1 MIEDGSLDDTSPGV
15 PARRPPTT
23 AVDVC
28 AVVKAM
34 AFAARKHSDQRRKNR
49 EASPYIN
56 HPIDIANI
64 LVNEA
69 GIFNTTVIVAA
80 ILHDTLEDTDATRA
94 ELTLEFGVEIAAIVD
109 EVTDDKSLPKEER
122 KRLQEEHAPSLSFCA
137 QQVKLADKIS
147 NLRDMSRSPP
157 VTWTLERKRD
167 YFDWAKRVVAG
178 LRGKHPRLE
187 VLFDDAQRG
196 RP

>member
-1 MIEDGSLDDTSPGV
+1 MIEDGSLDDAGPGAPELRV
-15 PARRPPTT
+15 PTT
-23 AVDVC
+23 SLDLC
-28 AVVKAM
+28 AVIKAM

-69 GIFNTTVIVAA
+69 GIHDTNVVVAA

-94 ELTLEFGVEIAAIVD
+94 ELALEFGLEITAIVD

-122 KRLQEEHAPSLSFCA
+122 KRLQEEHAPSLSFSA
-137 QQVKLADKIS
+137 QQVKLAEQDFESARHVAKPA
-147 NLRDMSRSPP
+147 RD
-157 VTWTLERKRD
+157 V
-167 YFDWAKRVVAG
+167 
-178 LRGKHPRLE
+178 
-187 VLFDDAQRG
+187 DD
-196 RP
+196 